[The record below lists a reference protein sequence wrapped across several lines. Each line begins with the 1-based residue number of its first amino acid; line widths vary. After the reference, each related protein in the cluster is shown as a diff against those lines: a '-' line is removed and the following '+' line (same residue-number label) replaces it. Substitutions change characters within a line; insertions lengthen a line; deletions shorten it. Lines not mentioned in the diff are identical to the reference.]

1 MVPYHG
7 ETLMQLTTLFGDP
20 RAVSPVIGVIL
31 MVAITVILA
40 AVIGAF
46 VLGFGG
52 QLSNTAPQASF
63 EFSYSEGPN
72 GTNVTIVHG
81 GGETFTASQIEIIG
95 LAEPNGLEPGE
106 QFRTGQT
113 LVENKETNS
122 DRIRVIWNNPSGGS
136 SNVIG
141 SSTVPR

>member
-1 MVPYHG
+1 
-7 ETLMQLTTLFGDP
+7 MQLTTLFSEQ

-46 VLGFGG
+46 VLGFGN
-52 QLSNTAPQASF
+52 QLSNTAPQAGF
-63 EFSYSEGPN
+63 EFSYSDGP
-72 GTNVTIVHG
+72 TAKNVTVIHG
-81 GGETFTASQIEIIG
+81 GGDVLDASRIEISG
-95 LAEPNGLEPGE
+95 LADSNGLEESE

-113 LVENKETNS
+113 LVDDKATDG
-122 DRIRVIWNNPSGGS
+122 DRILVIWNNPSGGS

>member
-1 MVPYHG
+1 
-7 ETLMQLTTLFGDP
+7 
-20 RAVSPVIGVIL
+20 

-46 VLGFGG
+46 VLGFGN

-63 EFSYSEGPN
+63 EFSYSEGA
-72 GTNVTIVHG
+72 GGATNVTIVHG
-81 GGETFTASQIEIIG
+81 GGETLDASRIEISGLTASD
-95 LAEPNGLEPGE
+95 PLESRP

-113 LVENKETNS
+113 LVDDKETS
-122 DRIRVIWNNPSGGS
+122 GDRVLVIWNNPSGGS

>member
-1 MVPYHG
+1 MKLS
-7 ETLMQLTTLFGDP
+7 TLIRSK

-63 EFSYSEGPN
+63 EFSYSDRPT

-81 GGETFTASQIEIIG
+81 GGDTLTASQIEISG
-95 LAEPNGLEPGE
+95 LADPNGLESGE

-113 LVENKETNS
+113 LVDDKETDG

>member
-1 MVPYHG
+1 
-7 ETLMQLTTLFGDP
+7 MQLSTLFGSK

-63 EFSYSEGPN
+63 EFSYSDTN
-72 GTNVTIVHG
+72 GATNVTIVHG
-81 GGETFTASQIEIIG
+81 GGETLIASQIEISG
-95 LAEPNGLEPGE
+95 LADPNALESRE

-113 LVENKETNS
+113 IVDNKQTAE

-141 SSTVPR
+141 SSTVPL